1 MIRRRERLAERMS
14 REAVERDERR
24 ARLGDEEDWRSF
36 ANEEGKVI
44 VTLPREY
51 VETVWSRLYGMRT
64 PFGVPTVPAVFEALE
79 AHEDDATAE
88 VAALEVLAQVEQHGS
103 RRRAPV
109 DGTS

>member
-1 MIRRRERLAERMS
+1 
-14 REAVERDERR
+14 
-24 ARLGDEEDWRSF
+24 
-36 ANEEGKVI
+36 
-44 VTLPREY
+44 
-51 VETVWSRLYGMRT
+51 MRT